1 MATVHNR
8 IRIRFEVSG
17 RRFEAVRLLK
27 KDEPGCTGDE
37 ILRRASA
44 ENGGAIGDE
53 DEAFLRKH
61 RAGASRA
68 LNGAAM
74 GGTRT
79 GTGSATSGATTV
91 SWCVAARKR
100 RLEPGGLGSFD
111 P

>member
-61 RAGASRA
+61 RAELPAKLRPYWLATNRRGPDDPRGVS
-68 LNGAAM
+68 GFGW
-74 GGTRT
+74 GGP
-79 GTGSATSGATTV
+79 GS
-91 SWCVAARKR
+91 
-100 RLEPGGLGSFD
+100 
-111 P
+111 